1 PQTTEGM
8 ILLARS
14 YVSTGNAGKARE
26 LLSPWWA
33 TQRLSADDEQKI
45 LKEFSDVLTRED
57 HQRRILRSFYNDR
70 MQSAKLLAGPAQAQS
85 LYNAFAA
92 VAQKSPNAAKAI
104 ADVDRTWQGNAAYQF
119 LKIRYLRRAERYNEA
134 TDLMLKAPRQASAL
148 VDPDAWW
155 VERRILSRELLDLG

>member
-1 PQTTEGM
+1 GM

-45 LKEFSDVLTRED
+45 LKEFSGVLTRED
-57 HQRRILRSFYNDR
+57 HQRRILRSLYNDR

-85 LYNAFAA
+85 
-92 VAQKSPNAAKAI
+92 
-104 ADVDRTWQGNAAYQF
+104 
-119 LKIRYLRRAERYNEA
+119 
-134 TDLMLKAPRQASAL
+134 
-148 VDPDAWW
+148 
-155 VERRILSRELLDLG
+155 